1 MTERG
6 ESTPPNRAVAPQ
18 RILFRWECRCRQPPV
33 LLATYDARGRVHI
46 KARDRYWH
54 VQGIVQTVCP
64 RCGSEHALDLR
75 PGSRSGIPGAASP
88 PRLTTRNP
96 SPSPREGTGF
106 RMLFG
111 GLRRGGAVIR
121 SRHQSRMLRRRG
133 CHRGRLSEQRRAA
146 LRRAPNP
153 VSFVIALL
161 VSMLLLVSPALPV
174 AAQDASLL
182 PALRLAPPGRR
193 ERPDQPPR
201 VHVAS

>member
-1 MTERG
+1 
-6 ESTPPNRAVAPQ
+6 
-18 RILFRWECRCRQPPV
+18 
-33 LLATYDARGRVHI
+33 
-46 KARDRYWH
+46 
-54 VQGIVQTVCP
+54 
-64 RCGSEHALDLR
+64 
-75 PGSRSGIPGAASP
+75 
-88 PRLTTRNP
+88 
-96 SPSPREGTGF
+96 
-106 RMLFG
+106 MLFG
-111 GLRRGGAVIR
+111 GLRRDGAVIR

-201 VHVAS
+201 VHVGS